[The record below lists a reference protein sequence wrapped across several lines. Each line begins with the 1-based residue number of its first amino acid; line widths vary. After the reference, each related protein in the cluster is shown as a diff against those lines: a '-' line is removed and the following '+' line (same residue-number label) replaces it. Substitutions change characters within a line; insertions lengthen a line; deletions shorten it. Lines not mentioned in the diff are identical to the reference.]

1 MGHMRV
7 PRLTD
12 QLGLFHPRPI
22 AIQWVDIPA
31 DVREQTLVLLARL
44 LRQHYRRILIV
55 PPAQEVRDE

>member
-1 MGHMRV
+1 M
-7 PRLTD
+7 TD